1 MKNVGKEI
9 RVTKSKPRNTNKTRK
24 NWKRRY
30 VAECVFK
37 LVRLF
42 ADKRCRLF
50 ERKGEFII
58 HYSIWNGRRRRPFK
72 MNEVEMNTLYSDM
85 YVVE

>member
-1 MKNVGKEI
+1 MDKNHK
-9 RVTKSKPRNTNKTRK
+9 KKNKPNKTRK

-30 VAECVFK
+30 IAECTFR

-58 HYSIWNGRRRRPFK
+58 HYSIWNGKRRRPYQ
-72 MNEVEMNTLYSDM
+72 MDEQEINRIYTDM
-85 YVVE
+85 YVGCTN

>member
-1 MKNVGKEI
+1 MKSEGKKKKRI
-9 RVTKSKPRNTNKTRK
+9 NQNKTRK

-30 VAECVFK
+30 IAECVFR

-58 HYSIWNGRRRRPFK
+58 HYSIWNGKRRRPFK
-72 MNEVEMNTLYSDM
+72 MSEVDINSLYSDM
-85 YVVE
+85 YVVKGV